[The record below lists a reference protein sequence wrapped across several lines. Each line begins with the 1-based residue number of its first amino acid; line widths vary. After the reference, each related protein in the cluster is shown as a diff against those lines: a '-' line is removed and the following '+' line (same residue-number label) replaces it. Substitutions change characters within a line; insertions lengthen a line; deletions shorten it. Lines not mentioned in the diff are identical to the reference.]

1 MGGNSKILCSLADFE
16 KINYDGK
23 EKLGKGSFASVK
35 LVKHKITSK
44 LYALKEVIPKFL
56 PFNFRSTLKTPKIL
70 TAT

>member
-44 LYALKEVIPKFL
+44 FYALKEVIPKF
-56 PFNFRSTLKTPKIL
+56 
-70 TAT
+70 